1 MKRCARRALPLLL
14 AVTTWFLVIG
24 SVAQAAAPEPVK
36 TLLTLE
42 PVPPLR
48 VGEPATISAFLTTS
62 SGEPIFDVGVE
73 FFVDGLREGRAR
85 TDSEGRVSL
94 VVRRELVAAN
104 YELGAVFNG
113 VPNQGLEPSS
123 SSAEFTIHP
132 AVLEIQTVPPLPGAS
147 FSLVPDPDQDD
158 DSANASAAQTFVSDE
173 AGLAL
178 VGIEKLGLYIVEA
191 LPWESPDPG
200 VRAVFSRW
208 VSAFTPSIQ
217 VNISS
222 ATTRLDAGFDV
233 SHLVDLS
240 FVDSEGQAIEPERVE
255 SITLKSTLGGSVTF
269 DEVGSQWLQSGRV
282 VRRADSLDETQA
294 LYSIQSVIV
303 RGSNLVNRS
312 QQQFT
317 PNEEQEWQIE
327 LILYSAHISVRD
339 ALFRFPLGSSI
350 LLEFPDGRT
359 ERFPLESGGELTL
372 DSLPRGEYR
381 VSVDGP
387 GISFSKTVALS
398 RNQDVRLEFISYLDI
413 AVASLS
419 AIAVSLGLL
428 FLGRPQLLVTLRAHL
443 RWGRRALGGI
453 VGRVLARPMM
463 LAVVVVAV
471 LIAIAAEDQR

>member
-1 MKRCARRALPLLL
+1 MRRCARRALPLLL

-24 SVAQAAAPEPVK
+24 SAAQAAAPEPVE
-36 TLLTLE
+36 TLLTLD

-48 VGEPATISAFLTTS
+48 VGEPATISALLTTS
-62 SGEPIFDVGVE
+62 SGTPIFDVGVE

-132 AVLEIQTVPPLPGAS
+132 AVLEIQTVPPLPGVR
-147 FSLVPDPDQDD
+147 FSLVPNPDQDE
-158 DSANASAAQTFVSDE
+158 DSAKASAAQTFVSDE

-178 VGIEKLGLYIVEA
+178 VGVEKLGLYSVEA

-222 ATTRLDAGFDV
+222 AATRLDAGFDV

-255 SITLKSTLGGSVTF
+255 SITLKSTLGGISTF
-269 DEVGSQWLQSGRV
+269 GEVGPQWLQSGRV
-282 VRRADSLDETQA
+282 IRRADRLDETQA

-387 GISFSKTVALS
+387 GIGFSKTVALS

-428 FLGRPQLLVTLRAHL
+428 FIGRPQLLASLRARL
-443 RWGRRALGGI
+443 RLRRA
-453 VGRVLARPMM
+453 AKEAPEDE
-463 LAVVVVAV
+463 
-471 LIAIAAEDQR
+471 IAALLEDRR